1 MFKKVLQSISK
12 SLGGKE
18 EPKPGAWVSARTKTS
33 EKALSL
39 LDKLSAT
46 LGSSASRG
54 APHPVS
60 PARAGLP
67 KSPEDLCGIGPKM
80 PKEEIKARLAMLY
93 RRYNRATSS
102 LDAKLR
108 AEAETMLDAIVAVR
122 EKTFGPI

>member
-1 MFKKVLQSISK
+1 MFKKVFQSITK
-12 SLGGKE
+12 SLSARE
-18 EPKPGAWVSARTKTS
+18 EPKPGTWVSAKTRPA

-39 LDKLSAT
+39 LDKLST
-46 LGSSASRG
+46 SLSASTG
-54 APHPVS
+54 KTAP
-60 PARAGLP
+60 PAATPRAGQT

-80 PKEEIKARLAMLY
+80 PRDEVKARLALLY